1 MKANRTY
8 KDSLFR
14 SIFNNPT
21 RLASLYKAVSG
32 RNVPPDDIT
41 INTLDGVFMNN
52 IKNDISFLAGNR
64 LVILLEH
71 QSTWNPNMPL
81 RFLWYLTNL
90 YRDYV
95 DKDVIYKA
103 MLVKIPAPEFYIF
116 YNGTEDIP
124 YFQKLRLS
132 DAYETPSAYMDL
144 SADCYNINYTEG
156 KKILDHC
163 NELTAYSIFT
173 AKTRE
178 YEESGLSLDDAV
190 KAAILYCESHD
201 LMAEY
206 FRKHESEVCD
216 MVNFEWNA
224 ERAKEVT
231 REETEKIV
239 LTKVALSLLKNKAPL
254 KLITDSTHLS
264 MEEVEKIA
272 KDNGLAC

>member
-14 SIFNNPT
+14 SIFNDPT

-32 RNVPPDDIT
+32 RNVPPNDIT

-95 DKDVIYKA
+95 DRDIVYKA

-124 YFQKLRLS
+124 YFQKLHLS
-132 DAYETPSAYMDL
+132 DAYETPSSYMDL
-144 SADCYNINYTEG
+144 AADCYNINYTEG

-163 NELTAYSIFT
+163 NELTAYSVFT
-173 AKTRE
+173 AKTRK

-264 MEEVEKIA
+264 MEEIEKIA